1 MPFEPDETTMID
13 LASGVRAPGA
23 TTLTRE
29 LAAELHARAAWS
41 CISEPGDGTAGLVVA
56 ALGAVR
62 ALRMIIE
69 AWTQDH
75 IAGELLTA
83 GVAEGVIA
91 AAGLDR
97 ALERWRPRLDPI
109 VVTIALRQAAR
120 SGARL
125 AIPGDPD
132 WPAGL
137 EDLGVHAPLALWW
150 RGPADALGAFAQ
162 SIALVGARAATRY
175 GEHVAMEASAGL
187 VDRGFAI
194 VSGAAY
200 GIDGMAHK
208 AALASRGRTV
218 AFLAGGVDR
227 PYPSGHV
234 DLLERIAGEGAVISE
249 LPCGAAP
256 TKWRF
261 LQRNRLIAA
270 TSLATIVL
278 EAGWRSGSLNT
289 AGHAA
294 TLGRPLGAVPGPVTS
309 PASAGCHRLIREYD
323 AVCVTTAAEMAE
335 LVAEHLVQVTL
346 DFPESELGLEGAG
359 RTSEQ
364 VRVFDALSGRSPREV
379 GDIARRAGLS
389 TVSVRAALGALGV
402 EGAARERQT
411 GWVRNA

>member
-13 LASGVRAPGA
+13 LATGVRAPGA
-23 TTLTRE
+23 TLTRE

-69 AWTQDH
+69 AWTHDH

-120 SGARL
+120 SGAWL

-150 RGPADALGAFAQ
+150 RGPAHALGAFAQ

-194 VSGAAY
+194 VSGAVF
-200 GIDGMAHK
+200 
-208 AALASRGRTV
+208 RV
-218 AFLAGGVDR
+218 
-227 PYPSGHV
+227 
-234 DLLERIAGEGAVISE
+234 
-249 LPCGAAP
+249 LPRC
-256 TKWRF
+256 
-261 LQRNRLIAA
+261 
-270 TSLATIVL
+270 VL
-278 EAGWRSGSLNT
+278 
-289 AGHAA
+289 
-294 TLGRPLGAVPGPVTS
+294 
-309 PASAGCHRLIREYD
+309 
-323 AVCVTTAAEMAE
+323 
-335 LVAEHLVQVTL
+335 
-346 DFPESELGLEGAG
+346 
-359 RTSEQ
+359 
-364 VRVFDALSGRSPREV
+364 
-379 GDIARRAGLS
+379 
-389 TVSVRAALGALGV
+389 
-402 EGAARERQT
+402 
-411 GWVRNA
+411 